1 MRAAR
6 LLVSVVLVA
15 CRGPSQPARPAQP
28 DTTLA
33 TSNATASPCDRP
45 AWKRPAPAPRCDRPA
60 SNLDEVPDDV
70 RGAFV
75 LLEQVTRDVIGSPAF
90 RTAVQN
96 FPQVDGRAGADWI
109 SGYSLARTYAGELAD
124 YHLAPTCFRLDSGSG
139 ETASTGVVTKCKQV
153 DGQFA
158 AIAIHAFVLTRL
170 AALPE
175 GRACA
180 INTLAHEWTHA
191 ILRDPHRAG
200 LPMVFLD
207 GDHQDFDEPVASY
220 TTGAIAQCVYLKQWR
235 PELDL
240 EACVRAVGTSAFR
253 PCTCE
258 AGWLDALI
266 AGETSCKNPP
276 PSG

>member
-15 CRGPSQPARPAQP
+15 CRGPSQPAPPAQP
-28 DTTLA
+28 NTTLA
-33 TSNATASPCDRP
+33 TSQAAASPCDQP

-70 RGAFV
+70 RRAFV
-75 LLEQVTRDVIGSPAF
+75 LLDQVTRAVIGSPAF
-90 RTAVQN
+90 RDAVES
-96 FPQVDGRAGADWI
+96 FPQVDGSAGADWI
-109 SGYSLARTYAGELAD
+109 SGYTLARAYAGELAD
-124 YHLAPTCFRLDSGSG
+124 YHLAPTCFRLDAGGG
-139 ETASTGVVTKCKQV
+139 ETASTGVATRCKQLA
-153 DGQFA
+153 GRFA
-158 AIAIHAFVLTRL
+158 VIAIHPFVLARL

-191 ILRDPHRAG
+191 ILRDPRLQG
-200 LPMVFLD
+200 PPIVFLD

-220 TTGAIAQCVYLKQWR
+220 TIGAIAQCAYLKQWR
-235 PELDL
+235 PDLDP
-240 EACVRAVGTSAFR
+240 EACVRAVGTSVFR

-258 AGWLDALI
+258 PGWLDALI
-266 AGETSCKNPP
+266 AGETSCKNPA
-276 PSG
+276 SG